1 MDKTKNQFTLWD
13 IFILALA
20 LIFTVLVIRVCL
32 YKLVDI
38 ETMGE
43 NLLVLSIS
51 VSLTILGFQYKALR
65 KKKLFFA
72 WCILSLVLLL
82 MFFLVYKN
90 SFNYFDKENAELIK
104 YATGL
109 KVPFM
114 LLLLFSIFRKLA
126 NKYYRTE
133 LLFPYRTFGIEE
145 NREYNLMDYS
155 WLAASLI
162 TVIAGHIY

>member
-1 MDKTKNQFTLWD
+1 MDKTKNQFTFWD

-90 SFNYFDKENAELIK
+90 SFNYFDKDALELHK

-114 LLLLFSIFRKLA
+114 LLLLFWIFTKLA
-126 NKYYRTE
+126 NKYYKTE
-133 LLFPYRTFGIEE
+133 LLFPYRTSGIEE
-145 NREYNLMDYS
+145 NREYNFMDYL
-155 WLAASLI
+155 WLAVSLLTI
-162 TVIAGHIY
+162 IVGHIY

>member
-1 MDKTKNQFTLWD
+1 MDKTKNQFTFWD

-65 KKKLFFA
+65 KKKVFFA

-90 SFNYFDKENAELIK
+90 SFNYFDKDALELHK

-114 LLLLFSIFRKLA
+114 LLLLFWIFTKLA
-126 NKYYRTE
+126 NKYYKTE
-133 LLFPYRTFGIEE
+133 LLFPYRTSGIEE
-145 NREYNLMDYS
+145 NREYNFMDYL
-155 WLAASLI
+155 WLAVSLLTI
-162 TVIAGHIY
+162 IVGHIY